1 MPEPMVVET
10 RRISSDPVLFRG
22 IRDWLAG
29 VARRKGFDEV
39 QALELTVAVN
49 EACANI
55 HRHAY
60 EGRADGSIEFHVE
73 AGEASMSLRIRDYGD
88 GFLAENQP
96 VPDFNDPAEGGYGL
110 YLIRELM
117 DEVEY
122 IRKESGTELRM
133 KKLRSRSPLQGE
145 GDHHVRQD

>member
-1 MPEPMVVET
+1 VPEPTVVET
-10 RRISSDPVLFRG
+10 RRIPSDPVLFRG

-29 VARRKGFDEV
+29 LARNKGFDEV

-60 EGRADGSIEFHVE
+60 EGRADGSIEFHME
-73 AGEASMSLRIRDYGD
+73 AGEGMLSLRIRDYGG
-88 GFLAENQP
+88 GFLADNP
-96 VPDFNDPAEGGYGL
+96 ALPDFNDPGEGGYGL
-110 YLIRELM
+110 FLIRELM

-122 IRKESGTELRM
+122 IRKETGTELRM
-133 KKLRSRSPLQGE
+133 KKRRNRTPVQQE
-145 GDHHVRQD
+145 GDHHAGQD